1 MATDY
6 TTTYAGNY
14 PGAANCKITCI
25 LNDGDP
31 TVSTRVYGP
40 DGLYTTG
47 LTWSAELYPGD
58 YVAIANDTAV
68 TFDACDGLPVV
79 EKAVDKDTLVI
90 GKIISEPVLQ
100 VMPPSSTA
108 GNSLTKRLA
117 GRYYR
122 TALVEIMGGITK
134 IDEAIVQCDGSNAT
148 VPGVTTTL
156 NLNIADT
163 YANHKLCFIQAASN
177 GAGYIPFHYVPATTA
192 GDTHTIL
199 VGITGLMYSATGS

>member
-25 LNDGDP
+25 LNEGNP
-31 TVSTRVYGP
+31 TVTARTYGP

-47 LTWSAELYPGD
+47 LTWATELYPGD
-58 YVAIANDTAV
+58 YVALADDTAC
-68 TFDACDGLPVV
+68 TYDACDGLPVV
-79 EKAVDKDTLVI
+79 EQATNNETLII
-90 GKIISEPVLQ
+90 GKIISEPVIQ
-100 VMPPSSTA
+100 VMPANSTA
-108 GNSLTKRLA
+108 ANSLTKRLT

-148 VPGVTTTL
+148 VPGATDKI
-156 NLNIADT
+156 NLNMTDT
-163 YANHKLCFIQAASN
+163 YANHKLCFIQAAGN
-177 GAGYIPFHYVPATTA
+177 GAGAIPFHYVPATTT

>member
-6 TTTYAGNY
+6 TTTYAENY

-25 LNDGDP
+25 LNEGNP
-31 TVSTRVYGP
+31 TVTARTYGP

-47 LTWSAELYPGD
+47 LTWATELYPGD
-58 YVAIANDTAV
+58 YVALGDDTSN

-79 EKAVDKDTLVI
+79 EQATNNETLII

-100 VMPPSSTA
+100 VMPANSTA
-108 GNSLTKRLA
+108 ANSLTKRLT

-156 NLNIADT
+156 NLNMTDT

-177 GAGYIPFHYVPATTA
+177 GAGYIPFHYVPATTT